1 MILFGYIGVGAVLFH
16 KWENWDVTTAAYFSF
31 ITLTTIGFGDY
42 SPIKSFEGID
52 EVGAGGEEF
61 IKLIFSTL
69 YCAIGKLILDRKKR
83 NEWIIFPREIDSYCL
98 EEKHTTIYLAI
109 LYKRTDI

>member
-69 YCAIGKLILDRKKR
+69 YCAIGKLLIK
-83 NEWIIFPREIDSYCL
+83 NYNFFREIDCL
-98 EEKHTTIYLAI
+98 WRKCPFFRCRKSRA
-109 LYKRTDI
+109 

>member
-69 YCAIGKLILDRKKR
+69 YCAIGKLILDSKKR
-83 NEWIIFPREIDSYCL
+83 NEWIIFSP
-98 EEKHTTIYLAI
+98 
-109 LYKRTDI
+109 